1 MLWQKRNGRSEK
13 SVVVFSV
20 VAFSVSGRLVEE
32 RKELRQKGQYCGV
45 SPSGAFCYC
54 ELDVTGR
61 TGNFFF
67 HGQCMITT

>member
-1 MLWQKRNGRSEK
+1 MEGVRK

-45 SPSGAFCYC
+45 SPSGAFAI
-54 ELDVTGR
+54 V
-61 TGNFFF
+61 NW
-67 HGQCMITT
+67 M